1 VTAFRILVIRAS
13 GFVRCGGLLGKLENG
28 FGLGVERNASAQIT
42 AKSTAIFCC
51 GTGSMLTALVKL
63 PIFEAEYR
71 LFVIWH
77 KPNLWYSDEVSGFVS
92 GHLSLEAVEF
102 ERC

>member
-1 VTAFRILVIRAS
+1 
-13 GFVRCGGLLGKLENG
+13 
-28 FGLGVERNASAQIT
+28 
-42 AKSTAIFCC
+42 
-51 GTGSMLTALVKL
+51 MLTALVKL